1 MDFLLAARE
10 RFAPALAPLL
20 PGDGNR
26 GELADLLSLVKP
38 AQNAQFGDFQANF
51 AMPLAKRV
59 GRKPRELAEEIAAA
73 ADLSDLFDPPD
84 VAGPGFLNLR
94 VRDDVLAEQTAALC
108 GDDRLGV
115 PAAADPRTIT
125 VDFASPNVA
134 KPMHVGHLRSTAIGD
149 AVCRTLR
156 FLGHEVIGD
165 NHLGDWG
172 TQFGMLLYGYKRL
185 RDDAAYR
192 ADPVTELARLYR
204 LVNTLSDYHATKA
217 SLPELT
223 QAAGRAGGAVLAA
236 GRPVPRTN
244 SKERKRIAKLE
255 AQAAAAREAVAAA
268 EAKVAAVD
276 ADPNLAPLAAAHP
289 DVAAAAR
296 EETAKLHAG
305 DEQNRRLWEEFLPPC
320 LAALDGVMGRLGVE
334 HDAVYGESF
343 YQPMLAG
350 IVEELLEK
358 GIAEESDGAVVVRDN
373 VDPAGKPV
381 PGPFV
386 IRKGSGAF
394 LYGTTDLATVKH
406 HVEEL
411 HADAMLY
418 VVDTRQ
424 GDHFANVAATA
435 RRWGFTETE
444 FKHVAFGTVMGE
456 DRRPFKTRSG
466 DTIGLESLLDE
477 AVERAA
483 AIVAENDDAKPDGP
497 ELGADERAEIA
508 EAVGLGAVKYAD
520 LAHNRESDYVFSW
533 EKMLATTGNTA
544 TYMQYAHARVCGI
557 FRRGGVDRGDLRA
570 RFVASGAAV
579 PVADPAERA
588 MALQLCRFA
597 EAVRESANDSRPNV
611 LTDYLFET
619 AKSFSAFFEACPV
632 LKAESDE
639 LRDGRLAL
647 CDLTARVMAKG
658 LELLGIRVVDR
669 M

>member
-1 MDFLLAARE
+1 
-10 RFAPALAPLL
+10 
-20 PGDGNR
+20 
-26 GELADLLSLVKP
+26 
-38 AQNAQFGDFQANF
+38 
-51 AMPLAKRV
+51 
-59 GRKPRELAEEIAAA
+59 
-73 ADLSDLFDPPD
+73 
-84 VAGPGFLNLR
+84 
-94 VRDDVLAEQTAALC
+94 
-108 GDDRLGV
+108 
-115 PAAADPRTIT
+115 
-125 VDFASPNVA
+125 
-134 KPMHVGHLRSTAIGD
+134 MHVGHLRSTAIGD

-156 FLGHEVIGD
+156 FLGHRVIGD

-172 TQFGMLLYGYKRL
+172 TQFGMLLYGYKHL
-185 RDDAAYR
+185 RDAAAYH

-204 LVNTLSDYHATKA
+204 LVNALSDYHAAKKTLPVLRTKA
-217 SLPELT
+217 EGAT
-223 QAAGRAGGAVLAA
+223 AAVAA
-236 GRPVPRTN
+236 LGEPADKPAKKRL
-244 SKERKRIAKLE
+244 SKAK
-255 AQAAAAREAVAAA
+255 QDAAAAADAVAAA

-276 ADPNLAPLAAAHP
+276 ADSHLAPLAAAHP
-289 DVAAAAR
+289 DIAAAAR

-305 DEQNRRLWEEFLPPC
+305 DAENRRLWEEFLPPC
-320 LAALDGVMGRLGVE
+320 LDALNAVMARLGVE

-350 IVEELLEK
+350 IVEDLLAK

-373 VDPAGKPV
+373 VDAAGKPI

-406 HVEEL
+406 HVAPRDNVIPEVGEPGL
-411 HADAMLY
+411 GANVMLY

-424 GDHFANVAATA
+424 GDHFAHVAATA
-435 RRWGFTETE
+435 RRWGFTRTE

-483 AIVAENDDAKPDGP
+483 KIVADNDDAKPDGP
-497 ELGADERAEIA
+497 ELGAAERAEIA

-557 FRRGGVDRGDLRA
+557 FRRGGVDREESRG

-597 EAVRESANDSRPNV
+597 EAVRESVDDYRPNV

-619 AKSFSAFFEACPV
+619 AKAFSAFFEACPV
-632 LKAESDE
+632 LKAETDE

>member
-20 PGDGNR
+20 PADAGP
-26 GELADLLSLVKP
+26 GELADLLGLVKP
-38 AQNAQFGDFQANF
+38 AQNPQFGDFQANF

-59 GRKPRELAEEIAAA
+59 GRQPRELAEQIAAA
-73 ADLSDLFDPPD
+73 AELSDLFEPPE

-94 VRDDVLAEQTAALC
+94 VRDDVLARETADLC
-108 GDDRLGV
+108 DDDRLGV
-115 PAAADPRTIT
+115 PAAAEPRTIT

-156 FLGHEVIGD
+156 FLGHRVIGD

-172 TQFGMLLYGYKRL
+172 TQFGMLLYGYKHL

-204 LVNTLSDYHATKA
+204 LVNTLSEYHAAEKKLPALRTKA
-217 SLPELT
+217 EGAR
-223 QAAGRAGGAVLAA
+223 AAVAA
-236 GRPVPRTN
+236 LGEPADKPAKKRL
-244 SKERKRIAKLE
+244 SKAK
-255 AQAAAAREAVAAA
+255 QDAATAAEAVAAA
-268 EAKVAAVD
+268 EAKIAAVKG
-276 ADPNLAPLAAAHP
+276 DPDLAPLAAAHP
-289 DVAAAAR
+289 GIAAAAR

-305 DEQNRRLWEEFLPPC
+305 DAENRRLWEEFLPPC
-320 LAALDGVMGRLGVE
+320 LAALDAVMGRLGVE

-343 YQPMLAG
+343 YQPMLAD
-350 IVEELLEK
+350 IVEDLLAR
-358 GIAEESDGAVVVRDN
+358 GIAEESDGAVVVRN
-373 VDPAGKPV
+373 EGV

-411 HADAMLY
+411 RADAMLY

-483 AIVAENDDAKPDGP
+483 AIVAENDDAKPDVP
-497 ELGADERAEIA
+497 ELDAAERAAIA

-544 TYMQYAHARVCGI
+544 TYMQYVHARVCGI
-557 FRRGGVDRGDLRA
+557 FRRGGLDRDQLRE
-570 RFVASGAAV
+570 RFIASGRPV
-579 PVADPAERA
+579 PVAEPAERA

-597 EAVRESANDSRPNV
+597 EAVRESAGDYRPNV

-632 LKAESDE
+632 LKAETADV
-639 LRDGRLAL
+639 RDGRLAL